1 MKKLSELSLT
11 DILMVLTPQLYINS
25 EKIFKES
32 TFVTSKENV
41 FILHFNPSYDFYAHL
56 KRYYERD

>member
-1 MKKLSELSLT
+1 MEKLSKFSLT
-11 DILMVLTPQLYINS
+11 DNLIVLTPLLYINS

-32 TFVTSKENV
+32 AFVTSKENV
-41 FILHFNPSYDFYAHL
+41 FILHFSPSYDFGAYL